1 MRTIILL
8 FPSSAVAFVCP
19 PLPVAGARPLLL
31 STPKPA
37 MGGWLDELA
46 DNFLGA
52 PPVAGLG
59 DGMAASFASEDTAA
73 VALEEAAAAEDFD
86 GRMLRDL
93 IVQKWGKEYDCEF
106 TVTDYLGK
114 SSVYLNVFPWS
125 SDAEPWRHD
134 DDTAYLEHLQ
144 AVCEQLITWKRV
156 AAVRRQITET
166 DKEPRV
172 RIPLKTVPL
181 RLDLPNELA
190 RAIDQGRG
198 GTRISMSMS
207 PSLRSS
213 TRAMLLMM
221 SDVDDNNG
229 GNSGNGDLLI
239 GIAGVAAQPIVWV
252 SLYSV
257 ATTGG
262 GLPAGP
268 FGVLGLLEGLSY
280 LAIVGFV
287 AAAIVSKVTTGSGL
301 RAGPGG
307 LLGLA
312 EGLSFLSVAAGLAVL
327 VYTATGTIGCVP
339 NALPILDYSDFV
351 TVCH

>member
-1 MRTIILL
+1 
-8 FPSSAVAFVCP
+8 
-19 PLPVAGARPLLL
+19 
-31 STPKPA
+31 
-37 MGGWLDELA
+37 
-46 DNFLGA
+46 
-52 PPVAGLG
+52 LG
-59 DGMAASFASEDTAA
+59 DGMAASFASEDAAA

-134 DDTAYLEHLQ
+134 DETAYLEHLQ

-166 DKEPRV
+166 DKE
-172 RIPLKTVPL
+172 PL